1 MSNKDR
7 REGVTMQTRESAAV
21 HSSRSVSLFKD
32 QHVRRIIGD
41 IFSHL
46 FLAVLSIIWLIP
58 IVWVFLESFN
68 KNESPFQKTF
78 FPTEYSF
85 NNYIRLFTE
94 REALDFPRMFLNT
107 LIVSIFV
114 CIISLLFVLAVSFC
128 MSRLRFRGRK
138 TFMNIALILGMFP
151 GIMAVIAIY
160 FILKALGLTN
170 GSVVLI
176 ALIIVYSA
184 GSGAGFYVM
193 KGYMDTIPK
202 SLDEAAYLDGCTTW
216 QVFYKIILPICK
228 PMIVFQAITSFLG
241 PWLDFVMVKT
251 IANSQDNY
259 TVALGLW
266 KMLDREFISNWFARF
281 CAGAVCVSIPIA
293 ILFII
298 MQRFYEESMSGSV
311 KG

>member
-1 MSNKDR
+1 MSEKNTTKSTNA
-7 REGVTMQTRESAAV
+7 VV
-21 HSSRSVSLFKD
+21 HSTRSVSLLKD
-32 QHVRRIIGD
+32 QRVRRIIGD
-41 IFSHL
+41 VFSLL

-114 CIISLLFVLAVSFC
+114 CIISLFFVLAVSFC

>member
-1 MSNKDR
+1 MSNKNT
-7 REGVTMQTRESAAV
+7 TMQNEEVAV
-21 HSSRSVSLFKD
+21 HSTRSVSLLKD

-78 FPTEYSF
+78 FPVEYSF

-114 CIISLLFVLAVSFC
+114 CIISLFFVLAVSFC

-193 KGYMDTIPK
+193 KGYMATIPK

-266 KMLDREFISNWFARF
+266 KMLDREFINNWFARF

>member
-1 MSNKDR
+1 MSNKN
-7 REGVTMQTRESAAV
+7 TAMQQEPVV
-21 HSSRSVSLFKD
+21 HSTRSVSLFKD
-32 QHVRRIIGD
+32 QRIRRIIGD

-107 LIVSIFV
+107 LVVSIFV

>member
-1 MSNKDR
+1 
-7 REGVTMQTRESAAV
+7 
-21 HSSRSVSLFKD
+21 
-32 QHVRRIIGD
+32 
-41 IFSHL
+41 
-46 FLAVLSIIWLIP
+46 
-58 IVWVFLESFN
+58 
-68 KNESPFQKTF
+68 
-78 FPTEYSF
+78 
-85 NNYIRLFTE
+85 
-94 REALDFPRMFLNT
+94 
-107 LIVSIFV
+107 
-114 CIISLLFVLAVSFC
+114 

>member
-1 MSNKDR
+1 
-7 REGVTMQTRESAAV
+7 MQQEPVV
-21 HSSRSVSLFKD
+21 HSTRSVSLFKD
-32 QHVRRIIGD
+32 QRIRRIIGD

-114 CIISLLFVLAVSFC
+114 CIISLFFVLAVSFC

-266 KMLDREFISNWFARF
+266 KMLDREFIGNWFARF

>member
-1 MSNKDR
+1 MSNKN
-7 REGVTMQTRESAAV
+7 TAMQQEPVV
-21 HSSRSVSLFKD
+21 HSTRSVSLFKD
-32 QHVRRIIGD
+32 QRIRRIIGD

-114 CIISLLFVLAVSFC
+114 CIISLFFVLAVSFC

>member
-1 MSNKDR
+1 MSNKN
-7 REGVTMQTRESAAV
+7 TAMQQEPVV
-21 HSSRSVSLFKD
+21 HSTRSVSLFKD
-32 QHVRRIIGD
+32 QRIRRIIGD

-114 CIISLLFVLAVSFC
+114 CIISLFFVLAVSFC

-266 KMLDREFISNWFARF
+266 KMLDREFISHWFARF

>member
-1 MSNKDR
+1 MSEKNTTKSTNA
-7 REGVTMQTRESAAV
+7 VV
-21 HSSRSVSLFKD
+21 HSTRSVSLLKD
-32 QHVRRIIGD
+32 QRVRRIIGD
-41 IFSHL
+41 VFSHL

-114 CIISLLFVLAVSFC
+114 CIISLFFVLAVSFC

>member
-1 MSNKDR
+1 MSNKN
-7 REGVTMQTRESAAV
+7 TAMQKEPVV
-21 HSSRSVSLFKD
+21 HSTRSVSLFKD
-32 QHVRRIIGD
+32 QRIRRIIGD

-114 CIISLLFVLAVSFC
+114 CIISLFFVLAVSFC

-266 KMLDREFISNWFARF
+266 KMLDREFINNWFARF

>member
-1 MSNKDR
+1 MSNKNTAMKN
-7 REGVTMQTRESAAV
+7 EEVVV
-21 HSSRSVSLFKD
+21 HSTRSVSLFKD
-32 QHVRRIIGD
+32 QRVRRIIGD
-41 IFSHL
+41 VFSHL

-114 CIISLLFVLAVSFC
+114 CIISLFFVLAVSFC

>member
-1 MSNKDR
+1 VSEKNTTKSTNA
-7 REGVTMQTRESAAV
+7 VV
-21 HSSRSVSLFKD
+21 HSTRSVSLLKD
-32 QHVRRIIGD
+32 QRVRRIIGD
-41 IFSHL
+41 VFSHL

-114 CIISLLFVLAVSFC
+114 CIISLFFVLAVSFC

>member
-1 MSNKDR
+1 MSEKNTTKSTNA
-7 REGVTMQTRESAAV
+7 VV
-21 HSSRSVSLFKD
+21 HSTRSVSLLKD
-32 QHVRRIIGD
+32 QRVRRIIGD
-41 IFSHL
+41 VFSHL

-114 CIISLLFVLAVSFC
+114 CIISLFFVLAVSFC

-176 ALIIVYSA
+176 VLIIVYSA

>member
-1 MSNKDR
+1 MSNKD
-7 REGVTMQTRESAAV
+7 TAMQQEPVV
-21 HSSRSVSLFKD
+21 HSTRSVSLFKD
-32 QHVRRIIGD
+32 QRIRRIIGD

-114 CIISLLFVLAVSFC
+114 CIISLFFVLAVSFC

-281 CAGAVCVSIPIA
+281 CAGAVCVSVPIA

>member
-1 MSNKDR
+1 MSNKN
-7 REGVTMQTRESAAV
+7 TAMQQEPVV
-21 HSSRSVSLFKD
+21 HSTRSVSLFKD
-32 QHVRRIIGD
+32 QRIRRIIGD

-114 CIISLLFVLAVSFC
+114 CIISLFFVLAVSFC

-266 KMLDREFISNWFARF
+266 KMLDREFIGNWFARF

>member
-1 MSNKDR
+1 MSNKKDL
-7 REGVTMQTRESAAV
+7 MQSEQTV
-21 HSSRSVSLFKD
+21 HSTRSVPFWRD
-32 QHVRRIIGD
+32 QRVRRIIGD
-41 IFSHL
+41 IITHI
-46 FLAVLSIIWLIP
+46 FLIIMSIIWLAP

-68 KNESPFQKTF
+68 QNTAPYQTTF
-78 FPTEYSF
+78 FPTKYTF
-85 NNYIRLFTE
+85 NNYIQLFTE
-94 REALDFPRMFLNT
+94 REVLDFPRMFLNT

-114 CIISLLFVLAVSFC
+114 CIISLFFVLVVAFC

-160 FILKALGLTN
+160 FILKAFGLTN

-176 ALIIVYSA
+176 SLIIVYSA
-184 GSGAGFYVM
+184 GSGMGFYVM

-228 PMIVFQAITSFLG
+228 PMIVFQAIVSFLG
-241 PWLDFVMVKT
+241 PWLDFVLVKT
-251 IANSQDNY
+251 IARTQDNY
-259 TVALGLW
+259 TVALGLYQ
-266 KMLDREFISNWFARF
+266 MLQREYINHWFARF
-281 CAGAVCVSIPIA
+281 SAGAVCVSI
-293 ILFII
+293 LFIV

>member
-1 MSNKDR
+1 MSNKNTAMKN
-7 REGVTMQTRESAAV
+7 EEVVV
-21 HSSRSVSLFKD
+21 HSTRSVSLFKD
-32 QHVRRIIGD
+32 QRVRRIIGD

-114 CIISLLFVLAVSFC
+114 CIISLFFVLAVSFC

>member
-1 MSNKDR
+1 MSKKDT
-7 REGVTMQTRESAAV
+7 TMQAELV
-21 HSSRSVSLFKD
+21 HSKRSVPFWRD
-32 QHVRRIIGD
+32 QRVRRVIGD
-41 IFSHL
+41 IVTHV
-46 FLAVLSIIWLIP
+46 FLTLMAIVWLTP
-58 IVWVFLESFN
+58 IAWVFLESFN
-68 KNESPFQKTF
+68 KNPAPFQKTF

-85 NNYIRLFTE
+85 DNYIKLFTE
-94 REALDFPRMFLNT
+94 REVLDFPRMFLNT

-114 CIISLLFVLAVSFC
+114 CVISLFFVLAVAFC
-128 MSRLRFRGRK
+128 MSRLRFRARK

-160 FILKALGLTN
+160 FILKAFGMTN

-176 ALIIVYSA
+176 SLIVVYSA

-202 SLDEAAYLDGCTTW
+202 SLDEAAYLDGCTKW
-216 QVFYKIILPICK
+216 QVFVKIILPICK

-241 PWLDFVMVKT
+241 PWLDFVLVKT
-251 IANSQDNY
+251 IARTQDNF

-266 KMLDREFISNWFARF
+266 QMLQKEYISHWFARF
-281 CAGAVCVSIPIA
+281 SAGAVCVSIPIA
-293 ILFII
+293 ILFIV